1 MSLARRSPQLEEEKG
16 CGEGVGEE
24 EGEDE
29 WGEEDGA
36 EGKAKDG
43 LAGGFGGVEGLGGEK
58 RRGGACAE
66 DEKDK

>member
-16 CGEGVGEE
+16 CGEGVEEE
-24 EGEDE
+24 EGEDK

-43 LAGGFGGVEGLGGEK
+43 LAGGFVGGGGWEKK
-58 RRGGACAE
+58 RRSLCRR
-66 DEKDK
+66 

>member
-16 CGEGVGEE
+16 CGEGVEGVEE
-24 EGEDE
+24 KEGEDK

-43 LAGGFGGVEGLGGEK
+43 LAGGFVGGGWEKK
-58 RRGGACAE
+58 RRSLCRR
-66 DEKDK
+66 